1 MKKRI
6 FAFVLCLLTCLTFS
20 AIAFATENP
29 IEPTDLC
36 VYEGDVQPRINT
48 ACPFGNG
55 IHQMASR
62 GAGFVANDA
71 TQQYELYWKPCW
83 QCTNC
88 YLVMVTEGDPA
99 FGYPIGHYATYSAS
113 EPVSTDSTVI
123 SIPNANSL
131 YYTSSSR
138 MEGFRFYYQA

>member
-20 AIAFATENP
+20 AIAFTTENP

-88 YLVMVTEGDPA
+88 YLVMVTE
-99 FGYPIGHYATYSAS
+99 
-113 EPVSTDSTVI
+113 
-123 SIPNANSL
+123 
-131 YYTSSSR
+131 
-138 MEGFRFYYQA
+138 

>member
-62 GAGFVANDA
+62 GAGFVAMMRHSNM
-71 TQQYELYWKPCW
+71 
-83 QCTNC
+83 NC
-88 YLVMVTEGDPA
+88 
-99 FGYPIGHYATYSAS
+99 IGSHVGNVQIA
-113 EPVSTDSTVI
+113 I
-123 SIPNANSL
+123 W
-131 YYTSSSR
+131 
-138 MEGFRFYYQA
+138 

>member
-6 FAFVLCLLTCLTFS
+6 FAFVLCLLTCLTFL

-113 EPVSTDSTVI
+113 EPVSTDATVI